1 MLFAGD
7 ILLGF
12 KLKSITSMGIAAKYN
27 SVVSHVEPIV
37 NSQGNSVR
45 ADFYRVKYANVSDF
59 FDGKHR
65 VWIIRPTKDF
75 TNAERRLWVETA
87 MAKVGKLYDFNYF
100 RYIVNWFP
108 SAKIDNY
115 WNCAEVVLDCYQ
127 TIGRYED
134 MVMVRTNP
142 YVFEILAQSGDFTTV
157 FHAKAP
163 TKADFEELLLPSSL

>member
-7 ILLGF
+7 ILLGY

-27 SVVSHVEPIV
+27 AEVSHVEPII
-37 NSQGNSVR
+37 NSKGDSIK
-45 ADFYRVKYANVSDF
+45 ASFYRVKYNNIGEY

-65 VWIIRPTKDF
+65 VWIIRPTKDY
-75 TNAERRLWVETA
+75 TRAESRLWVETA
-87 MAKVGKLYDFNYF
+87 LAKVGKFYDFNYF

-108 SAKIDNY
+108 SASEDNY
-115 WNCAEVVLDCYQ
+115 WNCAEVALDCFQ

-134 MVMVRTNP
+134 MNMPRVNP

-163 TKADFEELLLPSSL
+163 TQEDFQKLLLPSI